1 MNISLDSKSNT
12 ETANLPSVGRRKLI
26 KMLLAAGPT
35 LSLLGASHHTVAQ
48 ETVEKVPITDPI
60 ASALGYIEDATKVDA
75 AKYPAFKPGDICKDC
90 LLYTDPSA
98 EEWGPCSLFQNRLV
112 AANGWCVSFA
122 KRPA

>member
-1 MNISLDSKSNT
+1 MSVKDDSKVNV
-12 ETANLPSVGRRKLI
+12 EAADLPSTGRRKLI
-26 KMLLAAGPT
+26 KMMLAAGPT
-35 LSLLGASHHTVAQ
+35 LSLLGTNQQAIAQ
-48 ETVEKVPITDPI
+48 DAAEKLPITDPV
-60 ASALGYIEDATKVDA
+60 ANALGYVEDATTVDA
-75 AKYPAFKPGDICKDC
+75 AKYPAFKQGDICKDC